1 MSSSRCWGTSIWSA
15 HCSPPSGRSAISPPC
30 IWFPKARHL
39 IPRMCW
45 PRSASTTPSK
55 PPNHR
60 SASRPRCRPS
70 GSDPGRDHFDGPP
83 PDEGGAVVS
92 VARTSGG
99 PALRPRYRLRR
110 VLAEVASVTL
120 GLVLLIWSLTPVY
133 NMLLIALD
141 RDEGDIEFE
150 GIIWPPDPSLHSFY
164 TVLTQGYWL
173 VEDFWHQFGNSFFIG
188 LMTTFLTVLIGSL
201 ASFALGRMRLSKGW
215 LLVNAPLLTY
225 AVPASFLVIPFSRL
239 MASYGLSNTLWAI
252 IAANV
257 TFATPY
263 AILILQQYGKLI
275 PIELDEAAQVDGAS
289 PVQVYRRIYL
299 PLMTP
304 ALAAVGTYA
313 LLLAWN
319 EYLYQYVLL
328 SSTRN
333 MTVAVAI
340 AQFFNS
346 DEAPWNYMMATAIIY
361 SLPPI
366 VIFYALRRYM
376 AAGLTRGALKS

>member
-1 MSSSRCWGTSIWSA
+1 
-15 HCSPPSGRSAISPPC
+15 
-30 IWFPKARHL
+30 
-39 IPRMCW
+39 
-45 PRSASTTPSK
+45 
-55 PPNHR
+55 
-60 SASRPRCRPS
+60 
-70 GSDPGRDHFDGPP
+70 
-83 PDEGGAVVS
+83 VS
-92 VARTSGG
+92 VPRTSSG
-99 PALRPRYRLRR
+99 PVLQPRYRLRR

-120 GLVLLIWSLTPVY
+120 GVVLLIWSLTPVY

-141 RDEGDIEFE
+141 REDGDIEFE
-150 GIIWPPDPSLHSFY
+150 GIIWPPDPSLHSFHA
-164 TVLTQGYWL
+164 VVTQGYWL

-188 LMTTFLTVLIGSL
+188 LMTMSLTVVIGSL
-201 ASFALGRMRLSKGW
+201 ASFAFGRMRLSKGG

-225 AVPASFLVIPFSRL
+225 AIPASFLVIPFSRL
-239 MASYGLSNTLWAI
+239 MASYGLSNSLWAI

-257 TFATPY
+257 TFAAPY
-263 AILILQQYGKLI
+263 AILILQQYAKLI
-275 PIELDEAAQVDGAS
+275 PIELDEAARVDGAS

-319 EYLYQYVLL
+319 EYLYQYLLL

-366 VIFYALRRYM
+366 VIFYALSRYM
-376 AAGLTRGALKS
+376 AAGLTRGAVKG

>member
-1 MSSSRCWGTSIWSA
+1 MSGGPTS
-15 HCSPPSGRSAISPPC
+15 
-30 IWFPKARHL
+30 
-39 IPRMCW
+39 
-45 PRSASTTPSK
+45 
-55 PPNHR
+55 
-60 SASRPRCRPS
+60 
-70 GSDPGRDHFDGPP
+70 
-83 PDEGGAVVS
+83 GGAV
-92 VARTSGG
+92 
-99 PALRPRYRLRR
+99 PWPRDRLRLRR
-110 VLAEVASVTL
+110 ILTEVASVIL
-120 GLVLLIWSLTPVY
+120 VAVLLIWSLVPVY

-141 RDEGDIEFE
+141 PDDGDIEFE
-150 GIIWPPDPSLHSFY
+150 GLFWPPDPSLHSFRA
-164 TVLTQGYWL
+164 VLTQGYWL
-173 VEDFWHQFGNSFFIG
+173 LEDFWHQFGNSVFIG
-188 LMTTFLTVLIGSL
+188 LMTMLLTVLIGSL
-201 ASFALGRMRLSKGW
+201 ASFALGRMRLSRGW
-215 LLVNAPLLTY
+215 LLANAPVLTY

-239 MASYGLSNTLWAI
+239 MASYGLSNSLWAI

-263 AILILQQYGKLI
+263 AILILRQYAKLI
-275 PIELDEAAQVDGAS
+275 PLELDEAAQMDGAS
-289 PVQVYRRIYL
+289 PVQLYRRVYL
-299 PLMTP
+299 PLMAP

-346 DEAPWNYMMATAIIY
+346 DEAPVNYMMAAAIIY

-376 AAGLTRGALKS
+376 AAGLTRGAVKG

>member
-1 MSSSRCWGTSIWSA
+1 VSVPGA
-15 HCSPPSGRSAISPPC
+15 
-30 IWFPKARHL
+30 L
-39 IPRMCW
+39 
-45 PRSASTTPSK
+45 
-55 PPNHR
+55 
-60 SASRPRCRPS
+60 SRPGLS
-70 GSDPGRDHFDGPP
+70 LAD
-83 PDEGGAVVS
+83 
-92 VARTSGG
+92 
-99 PALRPRYRLRR
+99 RLRR
-110 VLAEVASVTL
+110 RLAEVASMIL
-120 GLVLLIWSLTPVY
+120 GLALLIWSLTPVY

-164 TVLTQGYWL
+164 AVVTQGYWL
-173 VEDFWHQFGNSFFIG
+173 LEDFWHQFGNSVLIG
-188 LMTTFLTVLIGSL
+188 LMTMSLTVLIGSL
-201 ASFALGRMRLSKGW
+201 ASFAVGRMRLSKRG

-239 MASYGLSNTLWAI
+239 MASYGLSNSLWAI

-263 AILILQQYGKLI
+263 AILILQQYAKLI
-275 PIELDEAAQVDGAS
+275 PVELDEAARVDGAS

-304 ALAAVGTYA
+304 ALAAVGTFA

-346 DEAPWNYMMATAIIY
+346 DEAPWNYMMATSIIY

-376 AAGLTRGALKS
+376 AAGLTRGAVRG

>member
-1 MSSSRCWGTSIWSA
+1 M
-15 HCSPPSGRSAISPPC
+15 
-30 IWFPKARHL
+30 
-39 IPRMCW
+39 
-45 PRSASTTPSK
+45 
-55 PPNHR
+55 
-60 SASRPRCRPS
+60 
-70 GSDPGRDHFDGPP
+70 
-83 PDEGGAVVS
+83 S
-92 VARTSGG
+92 VARTSSS
-99 PALRPRYRLRR
+99 PVLRPRYRLRR
-110 VLAEVASVTL
+110 FLAEVASVIL
-120 GLVLLIWSLTPVY
+120 GIALVVWSMAPVY

-150 GIIWPPDPSLHSFY
+150 GLIWPPDPSLHSFQA
-164 TVLTQGYWL
+164 VLTQGYWL

-188 LMTTFLTVLIGSL
+188 LMTMILTVLTGSL
-201 ASFALGRMRLSKGW
+201 ASFAFSRMRLSSRG
-215 LLVNAPLLTY
+215 LLLNAPLLTY

-239 MASYGLSNTLWAI
+239 MVIYGLSNTLWAI

-263 AILILQQYGKLI
+263 AILILHQYAKLI
-275 PIELDEAAQVDGAS
+275 PLELDEAARMDGAS
-289 PVQVYRRIYL
+289 PGQVYRRIYL

-376 AAGLTRGALKS
+376 ATGLTRGALKG

>member
-1 MSSSRCWGTSIWSA
+1 M
-15 HCSPPSGRSAISPPC
+15 
-30 IWFPKARHL
+30 
-39 IPRMCW
+39 
-45 PRSASTTPSK
+45 
-55 PPNHR
+55 
-60 SASRPRCRPS
+60 
-70 GSDPGRDHFDGPP
+70 
-83 PDEGGAVVS
+83 S
-92 VARTSGG
+92 VARSFGS
-99 PALRPRYRLRR
+99 PVLRPRHRLRR
-110 VLAEVASVTL
+110 FLAEVASVIL
-120 GLVLLIWSLTPVY
+120 GVALLIWSLAPVY
-133 NMLLIALD
+133 NLLLIALD

-150 GIIWPPDPSLHSFY
+150 GLIWPPDPSLHSFQA
-164 TVLTQGYWL
+164 VLAQGYWL
-173 VEDFWHQFGNSFFIG
+173 VEDFWRQFGNSFFIG
-188 LMTTFLTVLIGSL
+188 LMTMALTVLTGSL
-201 ASFALGRMRLSKGW
+201 ASFALSRMRLSNGA
-215 LLVNAPLLTY
+215 LLLNAPLLTY
-225 AVPASFLVIPFSRL
+225 AIPSSFLVIPFARL

-263 AILILQQYGKLI
+263 AILILQQYATLI
-275 PIELDEAAQVDGAS
+275 PIELDEAARMDGAS

-376 AAGLTRGALKS
+376 AAGLTRGALKG

>member
-1 MSSSRCWGTSIWSA
+1 
-15 HCSPPSGRSAISPPC
+15 
-30 IWFPKARHL
+30 
-39 IPRMCW
+39 
-45 PRSASTTPSK
+45 
-55 PPNHR
+55 
-60 SASRPRCRPS
+60 
-70 GSDPGRDHFDGPP
+70 
-83 PDEGGAVVS
+83 VS
-92 VARTSGG
+92 VVRTSGG
-99 PALRPRYRLRR
+99 PVLRSRYRLRR
-110 VLAEVASVTL
+110 LLAEGASVIL
-120 GLVLLIWSLTPVY
+120 VVVLLIWSLTPVY

-188 LMTTFLTVLIGSL
+188 LMTMLLTALIGSL
-201 ASFALGRMRLSKGW
+201 TAFAFGRMRLSKGW

-263 AILILQQYGKLI
+263 AILILQQYARLI

-289 PVQVYRRIYL
+289 PVQVYRRVYL
-299 PLMTP
+299 PLMMP

-346 DEAPWNYMMATAIIY
+346 DEAPWNYMMATALIY

-376 AAGLTRGALKS
+376 AAGLTRGALKG